1 MRFDILTIFPGMFES
16 FMRETLIAKA
26 IKKKRMAIYVHNIR
40 RATNDKHHTVDDRP
54 YGGGPGMILKVDPIL
69 KTLRMLPKKKKR
81 RIILLSPQGTQF
93 SQKVARRLAGY
104 EQIILI
110 SGRYEGFDHRVTK
123 YVDEELSIG
132 PYVMSGG
139 EIPAMVVVETV
150 SRLIPGVIGHPD
162 AAALT
167 RHGWVHE
174 RNIAPREEIYLNARP
189 SALDDHGVF
198 DEIVRLHQED
208 GLWRFVFKN
217 RAEDRLFSHRRTIN
231 FEVSDEESRNIL
243 AVYPEILRLRHT
255 RHIFLQARGDD
266 GHSDHVLHIDLIEG
280 LGDFTELKARGSAK
294 TTHTQEL
301 LELATALG
309 FTPADILEGSYL
321 HLALAQ
327 QHEREGF

>member
-150 SRLIPGVIGHPD
+150 SRLIPGVIGHPEATRD
-162 AAALT
+162 ETYSGSPDYVEYPQYTRPPVYRRQSVPKVLLSGNHKEIRAWRQFHSRRRKSGSRAA
-167 RHGWVHE
+167 
-174 RNIAPREEIYLNARP
+174 
-189 SALDDHGVF
+189 
-198 DEIVRLHQED
+198 
-208 GLWRFVFKN
+208 
-217 RAEDRLFSHRRTIN
+217 
-231 FEVSDEESRNIL
+231 
-243 AVYPEILRLRHT
+243 
-255 RHIFLQARGDD
+255 
-266 GHSDHVLHIDLIEG
+266 
-280 LGDFTELKARGSAK
+280 
-294 TTHTQEL
+294 
-301 LELATALG
+301 
-309 FTPADILEGSYL
+309 
-321 HLALAQ
+321 
-327 QHEREGF
+327 